1 MVDGLETKTMV
12 FDFVELMDHTSKG
25 GEIAFLKF
33 TQMRK

>member
-25 GEIAFLKF
+25 GEIMVLTFYANA
-33 TQMRK
+33 